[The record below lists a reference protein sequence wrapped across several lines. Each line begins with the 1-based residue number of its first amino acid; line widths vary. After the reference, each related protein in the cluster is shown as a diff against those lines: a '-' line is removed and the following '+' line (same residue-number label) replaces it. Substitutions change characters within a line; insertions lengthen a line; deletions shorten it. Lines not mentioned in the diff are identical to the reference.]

1 MTLLCTV
8 CTNLLGR
15 LTCSTGRRGIHRG
28 LCHDSPRESPPRFRI
43 RMQWNGSGNIT
54 FPHNQVSPFSFFFL
68 NELKNNSLKRKG
80 GKIWISPFLIG
91 RALST
96 NHVARFLNALD
107 LGSCDMRLRL
117 QFLFSEQN
125 HPLSFLA
132 QALCLDKFSSTCQ
145 RSPLP

>member
-1 MTLLCTV
+1 MHCMHKPAWPADLLYWT
-8 CTNLLGR
+8 TRYPSWSLPWLP
-15 LTCSTGRRGIHRG
+15 TGI
-28 LCHDSPRESPPRFRI
+28 S
-43 RMQWNGSGNIT
+43 
-54 FPHNQVSPFSFFFL
+54 SPFPDPDAVKRVREYHFSAQPSLALFFFFL